1 MGSTLRSNTL
11 RSVTWVA
18 SCIYVLSLIH
28 FFPFFLVD
36 VCLFTSSFSLW
47 HMSSESQVYFGFTD
61 DTSRHTQRLDST
73 PWVIFKPGGQL
84 ISSGGIFLGDATN
97 NVVEY
102 GALIEFLCDALSNG
116 IYRLRLYLY
125 AQLVV
130 SQLNGVYC
138 IYDPTLH

>member
-47 HMSSESQVYFGFTD
+47 KMSSESKFYVGFMD
-61 DTSRHTQRLDST
+61 SVIRHTQRLAPASWAIFT
-73 PWVIFKPGGQL
+73 PCGQL
-84 ISSGGIFLGDATN
+84 LSSGGICLGETTN

-102 GALIEFLCDALSNG
+102 SAEIELLHDALSHG
-116 IYRLRLYLY
+116 ISHL
-125 AQLVV
+125 
-130 SQLNGVYC
+130 
-138 IYDPTLH
+138 